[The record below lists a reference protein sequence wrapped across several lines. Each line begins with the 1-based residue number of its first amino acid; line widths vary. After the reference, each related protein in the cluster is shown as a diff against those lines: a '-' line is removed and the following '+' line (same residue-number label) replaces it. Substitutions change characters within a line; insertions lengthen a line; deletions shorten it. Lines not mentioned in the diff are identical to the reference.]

1 MCPKKATRRVNVLS
15 GKQEDTQRV
24 NLAFPE
30 FLHDWIQT
38 EEGHKLLS
46 KCKTRKELQRCE
58 LDDDGGSILMEG
70 TKSSIEQATKFL
82 QFNFDN
88 LQDVEKLKG
97 IKTELSSKLNR
108 AITQFKNMHKVEFS
122 VPSEIVGILVG
133 QQQKKLLALQD
144 KYKVNIRVQD
154 EEHESVKFTVSGSE
168 RDVVELIQR
177 KLHVSKHEC
186 KLDKKLVSFLIGQK
200 GDRIKTIIENS
211 QLIKIDFDNSSVST
225 QGGDKVCFLYG
236 NKDAIEEG
244 LD

>member
-1 MCPKKATRRVNVLS
+1 
-15 GKQEDTQRV
+15 
-24 NLAFPE
+24 
-30 FLHDWIQT
+30 
-38 EEGHKLLS
+38 LLS

-133 QQQKKLLALQD
+133 QQ
-144 KYKVNIRVQD
+144 
-154 EEHESVKFTVSGSE
+154 
-168 RDVVELIQR
+168 
-177 KLHVSKHEC
+177 
-186 KLDKKLVSFLIGQK
+186 
-200 GDRIKTIIENS
+200 
-211 QLIKIDFDNSSVST
+211 
-225 QGGDKVCFLYG
+225 
-236 NKDAIEEG
+236 
-244 LD
+244 